1 MVKSIAYSANHK
13 DNLHKSLKE
22 QVYDYIKEKIIH
34 CEFPPGA
41 PLSERELAQT
51 LNISHT
57 PIRDAFNLLQQE
69 KLVKIYPKQ
78 GVFVT
83 HITFKDVQ
91 EIFTVRE
98 VIEPLA
104 TRLATPKI
112 PEEIIKEFENI
123 YQGSVK
129 PLDQEE
135 HIKLDR
141 RFHSTIA
148 SFCDNSYIEQILTNI
163 YDQNN
168 RIRILS
174 IRSDARQLEATE
186 EHKAILDCIRRREPE
201 QAAEAM
207 HQHIINARATA
218 YRVLE

>member
-1 MVKSIAYSANHK
+1 MKSIAYSANHIN
-13 DNLHKSLKE
+13 NLHKSLKE
-22 QVYDYIKEKIIH
+22 QVYDYLKEKIIH
-34 CEFPPGA
+34 CEFAPGT
-41 PLSERELAQT
+41 PLSERELARD

-57 PIRDAFNLLQQE
+57 PIRDAFNLLQKE

-83 HITFKDVQ
+83 HITIKEIQ

-104 TRLATPKI
+104 TRLATTKL
-112 PEEIIKEFENI
+112 PEEIITEFENI
-123 YQGSVK
+123 YHGLVK
-129 PLDQEE
+129 PLDQGE

-148 SFCDNSYIEQILTNI
+148 SFCDNNYIEQILTNI

-174 IRSDARQLEATE
+174 IRSDARQMETIE
-186 EHKAILDCIRRREPE
+186 EHKVILDFIRRREPE
-201 QAAEAM
+201 QAAQAM

-218 YRVLE
+218 YRALD